1 MPGVRFAAVGIDE
14 QPVALSVG
22 DDGVARLRLDAPG
35 SGNAIGPAM
44 AAALRDRS
52 AALRER
58 GDVRVVVL
66 EAAGRAFCVGGDVRH
81 FAAAADPAAA
91 VRALAGDFHAALLDL
106 AALDAPVVTRV
117 QGVAA
122 GGGLSLALAGD
133 IVIAGASATFTSA
146 YTRIGLSPDGG
157 QSWLLPRL
165 VGVRRAAELM
175 LTNRRVD
182 AAEAARI
189 GLVTEAVPDEELDA
203 RVDATA
209 AAPAQAAVRRL
220 LLASA
225 TAPFA
230 EHLETEADSIARLAA
245 TPEGR
250 EGVAAFVAKRPPD
263 FRAS

>member
-1 MPGVRFAAVGIDE
+1 MTPDA
-14 QPVALSVG
+14 PVTLATG
-22 DDGVARLRLDAPG
+22 TDGVARLQLDAPD
-35 SGNAIGPAM
+35 SGNAIDPAM
-44 AAALRDRS
+44 AAALRDR
-52 AALRER
+52 AAELAQRD
-58 GDVRVVVL
+58 DVRVVVL
-66 EAAGRAFCVGGDVRH
+66 AAAGRAFCVGGDVRH
-81 FAAAADPAAA
+81 FAAAADPGAA
-91 VRALAGDFHAALLDL
+91 VRALADDFHAALLAL
-106 AALDAPVVTRV
+106 AALDAPIVTRV

-133 IVIAGASATFTSA
+133 LVVAGASAAFTSA

-175 LTNRRVD
+175 LTNRRVG
-182 AAEAARI
+182 AEEAARI
-189 GLVTEAVPDEELDA
+189 GLVTEAVPDDALDA
-203 RVDATA
+203 RVEALA
-209 AAPAQAAVRRL
+209 AALADGPAPAQAAVRRL

-230 EHLETEADSIARLAA
+230 DHLAMEADSIGRLAA

-263 FRAS
+263 FRAP